1 MGDIRIEV
9 EGDVAAETSLWDW
22 LRREPGLR
30 GRVRQR
36 PVSAHPG
43 SMGSLSE
50 LVVEGVV
57 TGTIGTV
64 AGLLGQALSTWM
76 GQRAARRDAPTTIT
90 VTAPN
95 GHSVALVS
103 SPTADAAQVTELVRG
118 VLEATREPASNSDP
132 R

>member
-1 MGDIRIEV
+1 VGDIRIEI

-30 GRVRQR
+30 GRVRHR

-57 TGTIGTV
+57 TGDGV
-64 AGLLGQALSTWM
+64 
-76 GQRAARRDAPTTIT
+76 P
-90 VTAPN
+90 P
-95 GHSVALVS
+95 
-103 SPTADAAQVTELVRG
+103 RG
-118 VLEATREPASNSDP
+118 VAAISA
-132 R
+132 